1 MPALTRVSVV
11 ALTLA
16 LAGAVS
22 NLASMEAQ
30 PSGLAVVRLGQLP
43 RPVQPELKKYLMARI
58 HRVMGEA
65 APGSGL
71 PLTVSAGPLDLV
83 VRCEV
88 QLGFPQ
94 SENERS
100 FTPEGGPG
108 GFAYVEV
115 ERQVVVE
122 AGRNYE
128 PECFKVDGGWSAR
141 LVEISPGP

>member
-1 MPALTRVSVV
+1 MS
-11 ALTLA
+11 LA
-16 LAGAVS
+16 CTAA
-22 NLASMEAQ
+22 NLAAMEAL
-30 PSGLAVVRLGQLP
+30 PSELAVVRLGQLP
-43 RPVQPELKKYLMARI
+43 RPLQPELKKYPRARI

-71 PLTVSAGPLDLV
+71 PLTVLAGPLDLV

-100 FTPEGGPG
+100 FTPQGGPG

-141 LVEISPGP
+141 LVEVSPGS

>member
-1 MPALTRVSVV
+1 MPAFARVSVASL
-11 ALTLA
+11 ALTLVCA
-16 LAGAVS
+16 AS

-30 PSGLAVVRLGQLP
+30 PSELAVVRLSQRP
-43 RPVQPELKKYLMARI
+43 RPAPPQLKKYPNASI
-58 HRVMGEA
+58 FRVMGQA

-71 PLTVSAGPLDLV
+71 PLTVPAGPLDLV
-83 VRCEV
+83 VRCDV

-141 LVEISPGP
+141 LVEISPGS

>member
-1 MPALTRVSVV
+1 MPALTRVSV
-11 ALTLA
+11 AAFALA
-16 LAGAVS
+16 LAFTVP

-30 PSGLAVVRLGQLP
+30 PPESAVIRLVQLP
-43 RPVQPELKKYLMARI
+43 NPLQPELKKYPRARI
-58 HRVMGEA
+58 HRAMGEA
-65 APGSGL
+65 APGSRV
-71 PLTVSAGPLDLV
+71 PLTVPAGRLDLV

-94 SENERS
+94 SETERS

-108 GFAYVEV
+108 GFSYVEV

-141 LVEISPGP
+141 LVEVSPGP

>member
-1 MPALTRVSVV
+1 MPAFARVSV
-11 ALTLA
+11 ASLAFTLVCA
-16 LAGAVS
+16 AS

-30 PSGLAVVRLGQLP
+30 PSELAVVRLSQRP
-43 RPVQPELKKYLMARI
+43 RPVQPELKRYPNASIFRA
-58 HRVMGEA
+58 MGQA

-71 PLTVSAGPLDLV
+71 PLTVPAGPLDLV
-83 VRCEV
+83 VRCDV

-141 LVEISPGP
+141 LVEISPGS